1 MADQYPQNEE
11 DIYEDDEILDEE
23 ETLDE
28 DEVTDDDILDEE
40 EELDE
45 DEILDEEEDSEDLE
59 DDEMYEESYEVV
71 VGTGTDDEVDELGK
85 GNVEAPA
92 GPDTSAKNKS
102 TIATKAS
109 KAKAGKIPDKSEF
122 KIKTEDYSAM
132 FDGEDLSEE
141 FKSKVTTVFESAVNR
156 RVNEIHEKLAEDFDN
171 TVAEFT
177 QSLTEEL
184 SNSLNDYL
192 SYVVEEWMKTN
203 EVAVTEGIRAEIAEN
218 FICGLKNLFQESYIN
233 VPDEK
238 YDVLGEFAEVNG
250 ELQEELNRQ
259 IEENVRLRSSL
270 TEETCKNVFAE
281 ETEEL
286 TDSQVE
292 KLASLVEG
300 VSYEDAEDFRD
311 KVRTLRES
319 YLTSNPRVSTRS
331 LTEEFEIEEEVEEEA
346 EVRPAMRNYVN
357 AISRVEAAKRNNK
370 V

>member
-1 MADQYPQNEE
+1 MPDNNPQNEE
-11 DIYEDDEILDEE
+11 DIYEDEILDEE

-28 DEVTDDDILDEE
+28 DEVADDDILDEE
-40 EELDE
+40 ED
-45 DEILDEEEDSEDLE
+45 LDEEETLDEEEGDLE
-59 DDEMYEESYEVV
+59 DDEMYEESYEVAI
-71 VGTGTDDEVDELGK
+71 GTGTDDEVDAEGK
-85 GNVEAPA
+85 GNKEFPAAP
-92 GPDTSAKNKS
+92 DHSAKNKA

-109 KAKAGKIPDKSEF
+109 KAKAGKIPEKSDF
-122 KIKTEDYSAM
+122 KIKNEDYSAM
-132 FDGEDLSEE
+132 FEGEDLSEE
-141 FKSKVTTVFESAVNR
+141 FKTKVTTVFEAAVNK
-156 RVNEIHEKLAEDFDN
+156 RVNEIHEQLAEDFDN
-171 TVAEFT
+171 TIAEFT

-192 SYVVEEWMKTN
+192 SYVVEEWMKDN

-238 YDVLGEFAEVNG
+238 YDVLGEFAQVNG

-281 ETEEL
+281 ETEDL

-292 KLASLVEG
+292 KLSSLVEG
-300 VSYEDAEDFRD
+300 VSYEDAEDFRG

-331 LTEEFEIEEEVEEEA
+331 LTEEFEIEEEVEEET

>member
-1 MADQYPQNEE
+1 MPDNNPQHEE
-11 DIYEDDEILDEE
+11 DIYEDEILDEE

-28 DEVTDDDILDEE
+28 DEVADDDILDEE

-45 DEILDEEEDSEDLE
+45 EEVLDEEEDDYDT

-71 VGTGTDDEVDELGK
+71 VGTGTEDEVDAEGK
-85 GNVEAPA
+85 GNKEFPAAPDHS
-92 GPDTSAKNKS
+92 GKNKA

-109 KAKAGKIPDKSEF
+109 KAKAGKIPEKSDF

-132 FDGEDLSEE
+132 FDGEDLTEE
-141 FKSKVTTVFESAVNR
+141 FKSKVTTVFEAAVNK
-156 RVNEIHEKLAEDFDN
+156 RVNQIHENLAADFDN

-192 SYVVEEWMKTN
+192 SYVVEEWMKDN
-203 EVAVTEGIRAEIAEN
+203 QVAVTEGIRAEIAEN

-238 YDVLGEFAEVNG
+238 YDVLGEFAQVNG

-281 ETEEL
+281 ETEDL
-286 TDSQVE
+286 THSQIE

-300 VSYEDAEDFRD
+300 VSYNDADDFRG

-331 LTEEFEIEEEVEEEA
+331 LTEEFEIEEEVEEET

-357 AISRVEAAKRNNK
+357 AISRVEASKRNNK

>member
-1 MADQYPQNEE
+1 MPDNNPQNEE
-11 DIYEDDEILDEE
+11 DIYEDEILDEE

-28 DEVTDDDILDEE
+28 DEVADDDILDEE
-40 EELDE
+40 ED
-45 DEILDEEEDSEDLE
+45 LDEEETLDEEEGDLE
-59 DDEMYEESYEVV
+59 DDEMYEESYEVAI
-71 VGTGTDDEVDELGK
+71 GTGTDDEVDELGK
-85 GNVEAPA
+85 GNVVAPA
-92 GPDTSAKNKS
+92 GPDNSAKNKA

-109 KAKAGKIPDKSEF
+109 KAKAGKIPEKSDF

-132 FDGEDLSEE
+132 FEGEDLSEE
-141 FKSKVTTVFESAVNR
+141 FKTKVTTVFEAAVNK
-156 RVNEIHEKLAEDFDN
+156 RVNEIHEQLAEDFDK
-171 TVAEFT
+171 TIAEFT

-192 SYVVEEWMKTN
+192 SYVVEEWMKDN

-238 YDVLGEFAEVNG
+238 YDVLGEFAQVNG

-281 ETEEL
+281 ETEDL

-300 VSYEDAEDFRD
+300 VSYDDADDFRD

-331 LTEEFEIEEEVEEEA
+331 LTEEFEIEEEVEEET

>member
-1 MADQYPQNEE
+1 MPDNNPQNEE
-11 DIYEDDEILDEE
+11 DIYEDEILDEE

-28 DEVTDDDILDEE
+28 DEVADDDILDEE

-45 DEILDEEEDSEDLE
+45 EEVLDEEEDDYNT
-59 DDEMYEESYEVV
+59 DDEMYEESYEVE

-85 GNVEAPA
+85 GNVEFPAAPDHS
-92 GPDTSAKNKS
+92 GKNKA

-109 KAKAGKIPDKSEF
+109 KAKAGKIPAKSDF

-132 FDGEDLSEE
+132 FEGEDLSEE
-141 FKSKVTTVFESAVNR
+141 FKTKVTTVFEAAVNK
-156 RVNEIHEKLAEDFDN
+156 RVNEIHENLAADFDN

-281 ETEEL
+281 ETEDL

-300 VSYEDAEDFRD
+300 VSYNDANDFRG

-331 LTEEFEIEEEVEEEA
+331 LTEEFEIEEEVEEET

-357 AISRVEAAKRNNK
+357 AISRVEASKRNNK

>member
-1 MADQYPQNEE
+1 MPDNNPQNEE
-11 DIYEDDEILDEE
+11 DIYEDEILDEE

-28 DEVTDDDILDEE
+28 DEVADDDILDEE
-40 EELDE
+40 ED
-45 DEILDEEEDSEDLE
+45 LDEEETLDEEEGDLE
-59 DDEMYEESYEVV
+59 DDEMYEESYEVE

-85 GNVEAPA
+85 GNVETPAAP
-92 GPDTSAKNKS
+92 DHSAKNKA

-109 KAKAGKIPDKSEF
+109 KAKAGKIPEKSDF

-141 FKSKVTTVFESAVNR
+141 FKSKVTTVFEAAVNK
-156 RVNEIHEKLAEDFDN
+156 RVNEVHAQLAEDFDK

-192 SYVVEEWMKTN
+192 SYVVEEWMKDN

-238 YDVLGEFAEVNG
+238 YDVLGEFAQVNG

-259 IEENVRLRSSL
+259 IEENVRLRASL

-281 ETEEL
+281 ETEDL

-300 VSYEDAEDFRD
+300 VSYDDADDFRG

-331 LTEEFEIEEEVEEEA
+331 LTEEFEIEEEVEEET